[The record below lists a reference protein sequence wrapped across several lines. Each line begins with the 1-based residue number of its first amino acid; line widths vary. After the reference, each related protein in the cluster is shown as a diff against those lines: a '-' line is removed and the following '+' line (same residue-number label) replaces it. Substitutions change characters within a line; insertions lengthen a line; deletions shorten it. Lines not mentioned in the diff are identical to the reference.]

1 MMPAKRQHL
10 KGALPD
16 MSEYL
21 KSVRRLALVS
31 AMVAAVL
38 SGCAPVSLKPDEART
53 AEQAINAASQI
64 DATADRQR
72 FLLRAAADF
81 QNSGDDKSARR
92 ILQSEALRT
101 PGETVEDQYRILAMS
116 SAVALEDFHWA
127 ESLAAIIP
135 PDQHLRYPDELKP
148 DALDA
153 QYRLYNLAGEPM
165 KAALTLMGAAP
176 ETSGFEFQ
184 ELNDLI
190 WQALKRSSDELL
202 NEAATTVVGFESQ
215 GWLELAARMR
225 EPGLSL
231 EAQGRIIR
239 EWRFNWLGH
248 PAAELPPS
256 ELKLIATLLQQQPGH
271 IALALPL
278 SGPLAEA
285 GKMVRDGFL
294 AAFYDSE
301 VARDETEESD
311 IPASDLRITITDSHG
326 KSARELLEVLMQHS
340 PDMIIGPL
348 EKETVTALGQME
360 NLPVPVLALN
370 YVSSDASTTPANL
383 TQFGLSAE
391 DEARQIADQ
400 VIAEG
405 LSQVLVLIPRGEW
418 GDRIEQALS
427 ERLGD
432 HGGVI
437 LNSDRYFGTDNF
449 REITAD
455 LLGINTSRQRALELQ
470 RTIGRNIEFEPRR
483 RQDADAIIMV
493 AQPTIAR
500 QFNPLFGFYFAGNVP
515 VLSPSVIYE
524 GQPDPN
530 RDRDLNGVRFTD
542 IPWILEPDTR
552 FRTDARSHFQGID
565 GPLGRL
571 FAMGADAWALSS
583 RLPLMQQ
590 VEDTQYSGHT
600 GVLTLDR
607 QGRMHRSQLW
617 ARFERGS
624 PVTLTPVR
632 DQSESAADQD

>member
-21 KSVRRLALVS
+21 KSVRRLALAS
-31 AMVAAVL
+31 AIVAAVL
-38 SGCAPVSLKPDEART
+38 SGCAPVSLKPEDVRT
-53 AEQAINAASQI
+53 AEQAIDAASQI
-64 DATADRQR
+64 GATAERQR

-81 QNSGDDKSARR
+81 QKAGDHPSARR
-92 ILQSEALRT
+92 VLQAEALQT
-101 PGETVEDQYRILAMS
+101 PEETVEAQYRLLAMS
-116 SAVALEDFHWA
+116 SAVALEDYHWA
-127 ESLAAIIP
+127 ENLAALIP

-148 DALDA
+148 AALDA

-176 ETSGFEFQ
+176 ETSGLELQ
-184 ELNDLI
+184 ELNDRI
-190 WQALKRSSDELL
+190 WQALKRSNDDLL

-256 ELKLIATLLQQQPGH
+256 ELRLIATLLQQQPGH
-271 IALALPL
+271 IALTLPL

-294 AAFYDSE
+294 AAFYDAE
-301 VARDETEESD
+301 TAR
-311 IPASDLRITITDSHG
+311 ASDENGTSADGLRITITDSHG
-326 KSARELLEVLMQHS
+326 KSASELLEILMRQS
-340 PDMIIGPL
+340 PDMIVGPL

-360 NLPVPVLALN
+360 SLPVPVLALN
-370 YVSSDASTTPANL
+370 YVSSDASGTPANL

-400 VIAEG
+400 VIEEG
-405 LSQVLVLIPRGEW
+405 LGQVLVLIPRGEW

-427 ERLGD
+427 ARLGD
-432 HGGVI
+432 HGGII

-470 RTIGRNIEFEPRR
+470 RTIGRNVEFEPRR

-500 QFNPLFGFYFAGNVP
+500 QFNPLFGFYFAGNIP
-515 VLSPSVIYE
+515 VFSPSVIYE
-524 GQPDPN
+524 GQPDPS

-542 IPWILEPDTR
+542 IPWILEPDTE
-552 FRTDARSHFQGID
+552 FRATTRTHFQGVD

-590 VEDTQYSGHT
+590 VDDTRYSGHT
-600 GVLTLDR
+600 GTLALDR
-607 QGRMHRSQLW
+607 QGRIHRSQLW
-617 ARFERGS
+617 ARFENGS
-624 PVTLTPVR
+624 PVTLKPV
-632 DQSESAADQD
+632 SDQDEGNIATD